1 MKIYL
6 KRNVFKIWNI
16 KYSNGSQVFESP
28 NAGIILDLNGTR
40 LINFKSS
47 KKKRKKRKGRR
58 KKKEKEEE
66 G

>member
-6 KRNVFKIWNI
+6 KRNVFKIWNVE
-16 KYSNGSQVFESP
+16 YGNGLQVFENP

-58 KKKEKEEE
+58 KKKVKEEE